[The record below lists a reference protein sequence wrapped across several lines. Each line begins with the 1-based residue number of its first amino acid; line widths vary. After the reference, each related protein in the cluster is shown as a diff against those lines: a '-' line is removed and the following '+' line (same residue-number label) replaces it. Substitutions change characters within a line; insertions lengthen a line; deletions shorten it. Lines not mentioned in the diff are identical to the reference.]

1 MTGGGSADG
10 ERAAPGGALPAAS
23 GVRASNRERIL
34 ALLRA
39 GGPMSQADLA
49 RASGLSPATISS
61 IARELREDGW
71 LDESDTE
78 TPARGRA
85 LALSR
90 SAGVAIGIDFGH
102 SHVRVAI
109 ADLAHTVLA
118 EAEEALDVDHEAH
131 EGVALAGRLVRSLL
145 DEVDVAA
152 DRVTGVGMGLPG
164 PLRRDTGEV
173 GDSAILPG
181 WIGERPEE
189 LMRAELGM
197 AVRVEND
204 ANLGALA
211 EIVWGAGRGCTDL
224 VYVKVATGVGAGLV
238 LNGRLYH
245 GSSGTAGELGH
256 MTIDEAG
263 PVCRCGNRGCLEAF
277 AGAEAVL
284 DPLRRRHGE
293 RLTLRQVV
301 LQAQAGDVGC
311 RRVVAD
317 AGRALGIAVAGVC
330 NLLAPERVLVGG
342 ELAQAGELLLE
353 PLRASLGRSAIAA
366 TREVPVVAGVLGERA
381 EVLGAVALVLR
392 ESQRFVAEPA
402 AAA

>member
-1 MTGGGSADG
+1 MNITEDGS
-10 ERAAPGGALPAAS
+10 PT

-34 ALLRA
+34 ALLR
-39 GGPMSQADLA
+39 GRGPMSQADLA

-71 LDESDTE
+71 LEESEGEGPT
-78 TPARGRA
+78 RGRA
-85 LALSR
+85 LSLSR
-90 SAGVAIGIDFGH
+90 SAGVAVGIDFGH

-109 ADLAHTVLA
+109 ADLGHTVLA
-118 EAEEALDVDHEAH
+118 EAEEALDVDHEAD
-131 EGVALAGRLVRSLL
+131 EGVALAGRLVRGLL
-145 DEVDVAA
+145 DEVGVGA

-181 WIGERPEE
+181 WIGSRPEA
-189 LMRAELGM
+189 LMRTELGLD
-197 AVRVEND
+197 VRVEND

-211 EIVWGAGRGCTDL
+211 EIVWGAGRGCADL
-224 VYVKVATGVGAGLV
+224 LYVKVATGVGAGLV
-238 LNGRLYH
+238 LDGRLYH
-245 GSSGTAGELGH
+245 GSSGTAGEIGH

-284 DPLRRRHGE
+284 EPLRRRHGE
-293 RLTLRQVV
+293 RLTLRRVV

-330 NLLAPERVLVGG
+330 NLLAPERVVVGG
-342 ELAQAGELLLE
+342 ELAQAGDLLLE
-353 PLRASLGRSAIAA
+353 PLHASLVRSATAA
-366 TREVPVVAGVLGERA
+366 TRDVPVVAGVLGERA

-392 ESQRFVAEPA
+392 ESQRFVAKPA
-402 AAA
+402 PENADAPAS

>member
-1 MTGGGSADG
+1 MSGADAGS
-10 ERAAPGGALPAAS
+10 PS
-23 GVRASNRERIL
+23 GLRASNRERIL

-39 GGPMSQADLA
+39 RGPMSQADLA
-49 RASGLSPATISS
+49 RASGLSPATISG
-61 IARELREDGW
+61 IARELREAGW
-71 LDESDTE
+71 LEEDDEPNPAR
-78 TPARGRA
+78 PARGRA

-90 SAGVAIGIDFGH
+90 SAGVAVGIDFGH
-102 SHVRVAI
+102 SHVRVAV

-118 EAEEALDVDHEAH
+118 EAEEPLDVDHEAD
-131 EGVALAGRLVRSLL
+131 EGVALAGRLVRRLL
-145 DEVDVAA
+145 DEVGVAA

-164 PLRRDTGEV
+164 PLRRDGGEV
-173 GDSAILPG
+173 GDSSILPG
-181 WIGERPEE
+181 WIGARPEE
-189 LMRAELGM
+189 LMHSELGLP
-197 AVRVEND
+197 VRVEND

-211 EIVWGAGRGCTDL
+211 EIVWGAGRDCADL

-245 GSSGTAGELGH
+245 GAGGTAGEIGH
-256 MTIDEAG
+256 VTIDDAG

-284 DPLRRRHGE
+284 EPLRRRHGD

-311 RRVVAD
+311 RRVIAD
-317 AGRALGIAVAGVC
+317 AGRALGQVVAGTC

-342 ELAQAGELLLE
+342 ELAQAGDLLLE
-353 PLRASLGRSAIAA
+353 PLRNAVGRSAIAA
-366 TREVPVVAGVLGERA
+366 TREVPVLAGVLGERA

-392 ESQRFVAEPA
+392 ESQRFVAEPQRVL
-402 AAA
+402 